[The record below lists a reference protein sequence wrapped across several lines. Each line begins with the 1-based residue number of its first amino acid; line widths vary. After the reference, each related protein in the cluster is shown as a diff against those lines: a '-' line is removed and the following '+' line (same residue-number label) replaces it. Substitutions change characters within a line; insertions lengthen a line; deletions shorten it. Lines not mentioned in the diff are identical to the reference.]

1 MAFNHAYRLAACTGL
16 CGMHICAMYLCLMF
30 ARGIRTSHGI
40 VHPDLERPNEQQRV
54 HGQD

>member
-1 MAFNHAYRLAACTGL
+1 
-16 CGMHICAMYLCLMF
+16 MHICAMYLCLMF